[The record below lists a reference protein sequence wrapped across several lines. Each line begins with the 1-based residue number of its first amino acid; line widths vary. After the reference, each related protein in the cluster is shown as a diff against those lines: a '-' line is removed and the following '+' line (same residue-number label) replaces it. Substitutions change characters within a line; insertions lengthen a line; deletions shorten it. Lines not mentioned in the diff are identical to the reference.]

1 MTSRCARSLLGRC
14 RISAASTARSAQSSR
29 GGGLVRRSTA
39 ISYRSTSSSAFV
51 TPTNGRAGQAS
62 RRAERRSSRAG
73 EETRLIIMPH
83 GHASPVAPGH
93 RNRPTFGTRHALA
106 TTSDSRALA
115 AAGDPGQHPDR
126 SVALGVAAC
135 GPDDAVAA
143 RLEQAAERAHASA
156 AGTRPRRRSCPG
168 RLSCQWTSACAPR
181 GCSQQPMRN
190 SPSPDSIGPVRCW
203 TGSGRVQRPWPRD
216 GCTTVPPRPRPSTS

>member
-1 MTSRCARSLLGRC
+1 MARQAPG
-14 RISAASTARSAQSSR
+14 SAAVSAYAAPAVPR
-29 GGGLVRRSTA
+29 LW
-39 ISYRSTSSSAFV
+39 

-115 AAGDPGQHPDR
+115 AAGPF
-126 SVALGVAAC
+126 L
-135 GPDDAVAA
+135 A
-143 RLEQAAERAHASA
+143 RAAELSVDERLRATRLLA
-156 AGTRPRRRSCPG
+156 AADAE
-168 RLSCQWTSACAPR
+168 L
-181 GCSQQPMRN
+181 
-190 SPSPDSIGPVRCW
+190 
-203 TGSGRVQRPWPRD
+203 
-216 GCTTVPPRPRPSTS
+216 TVA